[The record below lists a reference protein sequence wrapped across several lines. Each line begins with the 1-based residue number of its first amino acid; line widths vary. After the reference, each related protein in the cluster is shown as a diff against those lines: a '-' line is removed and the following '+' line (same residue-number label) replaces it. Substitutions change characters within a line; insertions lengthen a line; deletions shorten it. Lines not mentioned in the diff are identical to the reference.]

1 MGPHTSP
8 DYALCI
14 PASSFSFYHLSQCLQ
29 CPPHSPWTY
38 FSLFDQFNLTFFQ
51 EDFLNLV
58 ITSLVS
64 VTSCLLL
71 YYILYWGQSLG
82 NMASLWRLGK
92 GALSGQIRPEVHQ
105 STWLWGQRTDQAQ
118 PFFPISFVPLCSEPC
133 TEPDEV
139 ALTQSL
145 VPEPDHTWGRDFVWT
160 PPSKSF

>member
-1 MGPHTSP
+1 MLCAFQLPHLASITSLNASNVPLTPPGPIFLYVTNS
-8 DYALCI
+8 I
-14 PASSFSFYHLSQCLQ
+14 
-29 CPPHSPWTY
+29 
-38 FSLFDQFNLTFFQ
+38 SLFFRKTSLTWWSP
-51 EDFLNLV
+51 
-58 ITSLVS
+58 SLVS
-64 VTSCLLL
+64 VTTCLLL

-82 NMASLWRLGK
+82 NVASLWRLGK

-145 VPEPDHTWGRDFVWT
+145 LPQPDHTWGRDFVWT